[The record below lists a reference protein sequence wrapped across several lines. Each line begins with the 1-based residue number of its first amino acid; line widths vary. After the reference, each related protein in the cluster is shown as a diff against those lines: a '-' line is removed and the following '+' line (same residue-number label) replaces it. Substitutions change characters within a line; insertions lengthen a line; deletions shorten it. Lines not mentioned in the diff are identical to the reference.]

1 MRWGQTRYFFR
12 CRNNFLPRFLGLL
25 TLGSPSLTCTPD
37 LKPVNMEVG
46 ALVLNCFLGTIF
58 SKDIRSLHFP
68 FSQVVKP
75 HQRRGVCPQP
85 STQQKNARHAFRY
98 QYQTAP
104 IVP

>member
-46 ALVLNCFLGTIF
+46 ALVLARSTDFWEQF
-58 SKDIRSLHFP
+58 SAK
-68 FSQVVKP
+68 
-75 HQRRGVCPQP
+75 
-85 STQQKNARHAFRY
+85 T
-98 QYQTAP
+98 
-104 IVP
+104 